1 MLPSIEIAAKPAKPA
16 KAVKPTRRAK
26 PTQAAEAA
34 EAAEAAQ
41 GHALGGAAPAG
52 AGEHTVALLAFDG
65 ISPFHLS
72 VPCMVFGD
80 DLARLGVPRYRLLLC
95 AETPGSVRTMSGFNI
110 EVEHDLSALALAD
123 TVIVPA
129 WPDPEQRP
137 PQALLAALCAAHVR
151 GARIVGLCLGAFVLA
166 EAGLLDG
173 RVASTHWVWSDDFAR
188 KYPRVKLDR
197 KVLYVDD
204 GDILTSAGTAAA
216 IDCCLHLL
224 RRDHGAEVAN
234 KIARRMV
241 VAPHR
246 HGGQAQYIEQ
256 PLPLAAR
263 ADQLSDTLD
272 WAAANLAQ
280 PHTLDLLAARAAMS
294 RRNFTRRFKQSTGT
308 TVAQWLLNHRLG
320 AAQRLL
326 ETSDV
331 AIDRIA
337 EQIGFGST
345 ASLRQHFSAAYTL
358 SPAAYR
364 KQYRR

>member
-1 MLPSIEIAAKPAKPA
+1 MLPTSTAK
-16 KAVKPTRRAK
+16 
-26 PTQAAEAA
+26 
-34 EAAEAAQ
+34 
-41 GHALGGAAPAG
+41 
-52 AGEHTVALLAFDG
+52 EHTIALIAFAG

-80 DLARLGVPRYRLLLC
+80 DLARLGVPRYQLLIC
-95 AETPGSVRTMSGFNI
+95 GTAAGAVRTMSGFSI
-110 EVEHDLSALALAD
+110 EIEHDLTALALAD

-129 WPDPEQRP
+129 WNDPDERP
-137 PQALLAALCAAHVR
+137 PQALLDALAAAHAR

-173 RVASTHWVWSDDFAR
+173 RAASTHWVWSDDFAR

-204 GDILTSAGTAAA
+204 GDIITSAGTAAA

-234 KIARRMV
+234 RIARRMV

-246 HGGQAQYIEQ
+246 SGGQAQYIEQ
-256 PLPLAAR
+256 PLPEPARGDQLTATLEWAVAHLDQPLGLDVLAAK
-263 ADQLSDTLD
+263 
-272 WAAANLAQ
+272 
-280 PHTLDLLAARAAMS
+280 AAMS
-294 RRNFTRRFKQSTGT
+294 RRNFTRRFKLSTGT
-308 TVAQWLLNHRLG
+308 TVTQWLLNHRL
-320 AAQRLL
+320 ASAQRLL
-326 ETSDV
+326 ETSDK

-337 EQIGFGST
+337 EMIGFGST
-345 ASLRQHFSAAYTL
+345 VSLRQHFAAAFSV

-364 KQYRR
+364 KQFRRDGAAVGT